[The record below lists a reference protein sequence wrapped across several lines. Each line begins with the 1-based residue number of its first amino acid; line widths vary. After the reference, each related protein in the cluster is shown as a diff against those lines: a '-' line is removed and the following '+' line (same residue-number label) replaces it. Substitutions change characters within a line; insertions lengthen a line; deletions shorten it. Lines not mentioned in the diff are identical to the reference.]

1 MEHQQ
6 IINLLNGAS
15 DSKFVTRKW
24 NIANDQPNTNYDVG
38 NQDIYNVDVFK
49 SICYYIR
56 AYILVIGVW
65 QEMNKCMTKNEYSLN
80 YSIDE
85 VNNFDADI
93 TNANAFTSFEF
104 QVKLLETKLQMER
117 IESEQTQPLLCH

>member
-1 MEHQQ
+1 M
-6 IINLLNGAS
+6 NGAS

-38 NQDIYNVDVFK
+38 NQDIYNADVFK
-49 SICYYIR
+49 SICYYIG

-65 QEMNKCMTKNEYSLN
+65 QEMNRCMTKNEYCLN

-85 VNNFDADI
+85 VNNFGADI
-93 TNANAFTSFEF
+93 TKANAFTSFEF
-104 QVKLLETKLQMER
+104 KVKLLETKLQMER
-117 IESEQTQPLLCH
+117 IESEETQPLLCH